1 VKQPDYNNAICQT
14 VGVILRV
21 TSEQVSNRAIF
32 LKEAVMSMF
41 NSENP
46 TIHDN
51 GQHEWASDR
60 ETNGDAKVLR
70 SLRESARLTT
80 DALFGAGC
88 KASVAVKEFGDGAY
102 QAGSR
107 AGARVAGQV
116 KAQPV
121 TAALVAASI
130 GLLIGVLLPRR

>member
-1 VKQPDYNNAICQT
+1 
-14 VGVILRV
+14 
-21 TSEQVSNRAIF
+21 VSI
-32 LKEAVMSMF
+32 V

-51 GQHEWASDR
+51 GQPEWAGDR

-80 DALFGAGC
+80 DALYDASC
-88 KASVAVKEFGDGAY
+88 KASVALKELGDGAY

-107 AGARVAGQV
+107 AGARVARQIE
-116 KAQPV
+116 AQPM